1 LDTIGHLSAAY
12 QYGSVAFIGGGF
24 SGSLHNLLEPAA
36 YGLPMLFGPRHQKFP
51 EAQLFLDL
59 GFAKE
64 VSSAESL
71 SEALQVFL
79 KDNQQLRAEI
89 EAQVFKMQ
97 VKLPFQLVN

>member
-1 LDTIGHLSAAY
+1 
-12 QYGSVAFIGGGF
+12 
-24 SGSLHNLLEPAA
+24 
-36 YGLPMLFGPRHQKFP
+36 M
-51 EAQLFLDL
+51 

-97 VKLPFQLVN
+97 VKIPNKLVI